1 MRLFCLKNNLYLFF
15 HRLPA
20 EEELRQEDSN
30 MDVTPSREVSHAT
43 SEGDSGVFDN
53 CSSHDQQRLGVVM
66 NRLQVPSLTFG
77 HPTMGLTQR
86 VGLAAAI
93 PSLSTSLSISTLQQ
107 ESRKMSLSLLTH
119 LKVNFAEVVTNIVLI
134 MNLQKNMAKIW

>member
-20 EEELRQEDSN
+20 EEDLIQDSN

-53 CSSHDQQRLGVVM
+53 CSSHDHQRLGVVM
-66 NRLQVPSLTFG
+66 NRLQVPPLTLG
-77 HPTMGLTQR
+77 QYPTMGLTQR

-93 PSLSTSLSISTLQQ
+93 PSLSTSLSVSTLQQ

-119 LKVNFAEVVTNIVLI
+119 LKVIFEFCCHWSL
-134 MNLQKNMAKIW
+134 MNLKKEC